1 MDLNI
6 KIQNIKCIKNLEIS
20 FPLESGIYAITGE
33 NGSGKSTLIA
43 CASTIFYQM
52 KMYDYFGRP
61 KNGLIQFTIGD
72 ATRGWE
78 YQGRSWRQG
87 PPSHTMVLNGF

>member
-78 YQGRSWRQG
+78 YKGRSWE
-87 PPSHTMVLNGF
+87 TIAYFA

>member
-33 NGSGKSTLIA
+33 NEMCIRDSFSSIIF
-43 CASTIFYQM
+43 STIILAKSSST
-52 KMYDYFGRP
+52 KMTKSFPY
-61 KNGLIQFTIGD
+61 
-72 ATRGWE
+72 
-78 YQGRSWRQG
+78 
-87 PPSHTMVLNGF
+87 PSSLYRFLVAYAG